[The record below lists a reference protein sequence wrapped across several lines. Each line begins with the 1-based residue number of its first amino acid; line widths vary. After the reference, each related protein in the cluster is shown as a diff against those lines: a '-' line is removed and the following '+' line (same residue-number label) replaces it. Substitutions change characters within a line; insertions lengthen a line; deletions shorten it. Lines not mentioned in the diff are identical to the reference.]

1 MCRKYGGRRA
11 TGLILAAAMLMGL
24 TACGG
29 REPVAEVETSAEETG
44 AGGSEGAGA
53 GPGEGASEGAGA
65 EAGEEIPENADAGSN
80 AERNSVY
87 SVTEENDNPELAMVQ
102 IGRAHV

>member
-44 AGGSEGAGA
+44 AGVSEGAGA
-53 GPGEGASEGAGA
+53 GPGEG
-65 EAGEEIPENADAGSN
+65 
-80 AERNSVY
+80 
-87 SVTEENDNPELAMVQ
+87 
-102 IGRAHV
+102 

>member
-44 AGGSEGAGA
+44 AGVSEGAGA

-65 EAGEEIPENADAGSN
+65 EAG
-80 AERNSVY
+80 
-87 SVTEENDNPELAMVQ
+87 
-102 IGRAHV
+102 